1 MPRPYSRG
9 PVERAALSTV
19 DPALETSLP
28 RRGLVLAVV
37 LAGTV
42 LTVVDVAIVNVAIPS
57 LQQDLDASFGAVA
70 LVVTSYTLVYAC
82 LLVTGGRLGD
92 IYGRR
97 RLFVTGL
104 LIFTGSSALCG
115 LAPSIDVLIAARVLQ
130 GVGGALMYPQ
140 VLAVIQVTF
149 TGEERTRA
157 LGIFGAVA
165 GFSAIGGQ
173 LVGGL
178 LLSADLFGLEW
189 RPVFLVNVPLGALA
203 TVAALV
209 VLPRDRP
216 EGKERLD
223 LGGVALLAVALA
235 ALMLPLLTGRDAGW
249 PAWLMLL
256 LVLSA
261 PALAVFALYELQLRR
276 RGGAPLV
283 PLELFRNRSFAGGI
297 PIALLFTASYASF
310 LLLLVLYLQEG
321 LGFSPLASGAT
332 YTPAALGFLVT
343 SLTAP
348 PLVRILGRHVLTV
361 GYLLAALGLLAT
373 AATAD
378 AAGPALHGWE
388 LAPTLFVAGLGQGLG
403 MSPLVG
409 TIVAGVPPGQ
419 AGAASGVVT
428 TVLQAGNVLGVALT
442 GLVFYGLLD
451 GSAAEDY
458 TQAFVRSFPL
468 CALLILLAAAL
479 VHRLPRTQYETDN
492 ALVERLPGWASSLA
506 YSMFLM
512 TGGRVGERMFADEV
526 ANVSGRRRR
535 RAEEAPA
542 DPGEYLA
549 YQFGEAAADRDWIR
563 YLVREALNYDDAPIP
578 HEEER
583 LPVIQA
589 QVDEIRRRQEAGLL
603 DPDLDPALLRLLA
616 FALTNYPRVLPQITR
631 MTTGRSP
638 HDPEFVAAWQAF
650 LRDVGG
656 RLR

>member
-1 MPRPYSRG
+1 LS
-9 PVERAALSTV
+9 AA
-19 DPALETSLP
+19 DAAPTSLP

-42 LTVVDVAIVNVAIPS
+42 LAVVDVAIVNVAIPS
-57 LQQDLDASFGAVA
+57 LQADLHASFGGVA

-92 IYGRR
+92 LYGRR
-97 RLFVTGL
+97 RLFVTGM
-104 LIFTGSSALCG
+104 LIFTVSSALCG
-115 LAPSIDVLIAARVLQ
+115 LAPNLDVLVGARVLQ
-130 GVGGALMYPQ
+130 GLGGALMYPQ

-149 TGEERTRA
+149 TGDERTRA

-165 GFSAIGGQ
+165 GFSAIAGQ
-173 LVGGL
+173 LLGGL
-178 LLSADLFGLEW
+178 LLSADLFDLEW

-203 TVAALV
+203 VAAALL

-223 LGGVALLAVALA
+223 VGGVLLLAVALA
-235 ALMLPLLTGRDAGW
+235 ALMLPLLTGRDEGW
-249 PAWLMLL
+249 PTWLVLL

-261 PALAVFALYELQLRR
+261 PALAVFALYELQLAR

-297 PIALLFTASYASF
+297 PIALLFTSSYASF
-310 LLLLVLYLQEG
+310 LLLLVIYLQIG
-321 LGFSPLASGAT
+321 LGFSPLESGAT
-332 YTPAALGFLVT
+332 YTPAALGFLIT
-343 SLTAP
+343 SLSAP
-348 PLVRILGRHVLTV
+348 RFVRMLGRHVLTV

-378 AAGPALHGWE
+378 AAGASLQGWE
-388 LAPTLFVAGLGQGLG
+388 LAPTLLLAGLGQGLG

-442 GLVFYGLLD
+442 GLVFYGFLD
-451 GSAAEDY
+451 GTSPEDY
-458 TQAFVRSFPL
+458 TEAFARSFPL

-512 TGGRVGERMFADEV
+512 TGGRVGERMFSDEI

-535 RAEEAPA
+535 RAEEAPD

-549 YQFGEAAADRDWIR
+549 YQFGEAAADLDWIR

-603 DPDLDPALLRLLA
+603 DPDLDPALVRLLA